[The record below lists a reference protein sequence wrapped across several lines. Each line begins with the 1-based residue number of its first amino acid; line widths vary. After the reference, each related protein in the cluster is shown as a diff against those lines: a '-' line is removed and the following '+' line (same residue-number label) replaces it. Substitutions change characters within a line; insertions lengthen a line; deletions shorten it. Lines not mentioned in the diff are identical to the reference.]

1 MKSNSKDNPLRKQ
14 MIIDSF
20 VGSMLLIAGIVGA
33 ISYKLNGDIELLIVS
48 LTALISSLVI
58 VLAGSIRKDLYNR
71 LTTVENLLQRWY
83 IDAKVNRLY
92 P

>member
-1 MKSNSKDNPLRKQ
+1 MSNSKDNPLRKQ

-20 VGSMLLIAGIVGA
+20 AGSMLLIAGIVGA

-48 LTALISSLVI
+48 ITALISSLVV
-58 VLAGSIRKDLYNR
+58 VLAASVRKDLYDHM
-71 LTTVENLLQRWY
+71 VVIENLLQRWN
-83 IDAKVNRLY
+83 INAKVNRLN

>member
-1 MKSNSKDNPLRKQ
+1 MSNPKDNSMRKQ

-20 VGSMLLIAGIVGA
+20 AGSMLLIAGIVGA

-48 LTALISSLVI
+48 MTALISSLVV
-58 VLAGSIRKDLYNR
+58 VLAGSIRKDLYDR

-83 IDAKVNRLY
+83 INDKVNRLY